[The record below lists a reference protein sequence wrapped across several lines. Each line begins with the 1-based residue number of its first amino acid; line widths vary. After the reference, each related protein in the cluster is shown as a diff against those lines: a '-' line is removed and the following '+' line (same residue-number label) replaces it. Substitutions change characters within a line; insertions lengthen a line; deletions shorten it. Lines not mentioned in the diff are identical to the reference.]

1 MQSTFLGIELA
12 KRSLN
17 AQNQAL
23 NTIGHNLANAS
34 AEGYSRERVDLAAT
48 DPLYAPD
55 LSREETPGQIGQGVS
70 ISRIERIKD
79 DLLEGRIDA
88 ESGLEGYWG
97 ARDKYLL
104 QLEQIHNEPSDSS
117 VRTQMDKFWD
127 SWQELSLRPS
137 DTAAREAVLS
147 RGENLAESMRDRFR
161 RLTGF
166 RSEVD
171 GDVRGTVTQ
180 VNNLAKEIAAVDLEI
195 RKSKAI
201 GDEPN
206 DLMDRRDV
214 LVEKLGHLIP
224 ISVDQRGSD
233 EFMVHVD
240 GIVLVQGN
248 IARALRHEDRDR
260 RRGLRRADLEGHGP
274 ARLDYRRDAGSPA
287 RDCAT
292 ATRRKKCRP
301 STRWP

>member
-1 MQSTFLGIELA
+1 MQSTFLGIELG

-34 AEGYSRERVDLAAT
+34 AEGYSRQRVDLAAT
-48 DPLYAPD
+48 DPLVRSRPHARGDARPD
-55 LSREETPGQIGQGVS
+55 RPGS
-70 ISRIERIKD
+70 FHRRIERIKD

-147 RGENLAESMRDRFR
+147 RGEDLAESMRDRFR

-180 VNNLAKEIAAVDLEI
+180 VNDLAKEIAA
-195 RKSKAI
+195 S
-201 GDEPN
+201 
-206 DLMDRRDV
+206 
-214 LVEKLGHLIP
+214 
-224 ISVDQRGSD
+224 ISRY
-233 EFMVHVD
+233 
-240 GIVLVQGN
+240 GN
-248 IARALRHEDRDR
+248 R
-260 RRGLRRADLEGHGP
+260 RR
-274 ARLDYRRDAGSPA
+274 
-287 RDCAT
+287 
-292 ATRRKKCRP
+292 
-301 STRWP
+301 